1 MLGREPRW
9 EESQPPDLWTE
20 KEGGPQDAL
29 PRAPLPV
36 GGWRNF
42 YHMRELES
50 DKGYLPRGQ
59 LASGHPANRQ
69 RAPCTGD
76 AGSPCSWEAGVS
88 LRVTACSAD
97 TPGPLFKAPSRRVGR
112 GVAR

>member
-1 MLGREPRW
+1 MLAREPRW

-42 YHMRELES
+42 YHMREQES
-50 DKGYLPRGQ
+50 DNGY
-59 LASGHPANRQ
+59 
-69 RAPCTGD
+69 
-76 AGSPCSWEAGVS
+76 
-88 LRVTACSAD
+88 
-97 TPGPLFKAPSRRVGR
+97 F
-112 GVAR
+112 